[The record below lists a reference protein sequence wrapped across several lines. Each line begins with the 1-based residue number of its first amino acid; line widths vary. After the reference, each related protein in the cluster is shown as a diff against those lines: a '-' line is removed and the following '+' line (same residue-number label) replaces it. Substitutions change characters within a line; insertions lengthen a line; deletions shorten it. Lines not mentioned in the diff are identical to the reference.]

1 MGQLTA
7 HAAAL
12 NGAGPESCVRRKKRP
27 MGVAALI
34 SWFVTAF
41 VGLYLLAV
49 WLIENDVT
57 NRSAAAS
64 RLPAPVIF
72 GHLLLALTGL
82 VVWVIHL
89 LSHSSALGWTALGML
104 FAIGALGLT
113 MFTRWIPVH
122 VAYVAAES
130 GKHSRRLTDY
140 DFPAER
146 AFPLPV
152 VVGHGLL
159 ASTTVT
165 LVLLANLGVGGS

>member
-1 MGQLTA
+1 
-7 HAAAL
+7 
-12 NGAGPESCVRRKKRP
+12 

-57 NRSAAAS
+57 HRGAVAS

-82 VVWVIHL
+82 VFWVIHL
-89 LSHSSALGWTALGML
+89 VSHSSALGWTALGTL
-104 FAIGALGLT
+104 VAIGALGLT

-122 VAYVAAES
+122 RAYVAAEAKA
-130 GKHSRRLTDY
+130 GRPAEF

-146 AFPLPV
+146 AFPVTV
-152 VVGHGLL
+152 VASHGLL
-159 ASTTVT
+159 AGTTFT
-165 LVLLANLGVGGS
+165 LVLVTMLAG

>member
-1 MGQLTA
+1 
-7 HAAAL
+7 
-12 NGAGPESCVRRKKRP
+12 

-57 NRSAAAS
+57 NRGAAAS

-72 GHLLLALTGL
+72 GHLLLALSGL
-82 VVWVIHL
+82 VIWVIHL
-89 LSHSSALGWTALGML
+89 LSHSSTLGWTALGML
-104 FAIGALGLT
+104 VAIGALGLT

-130 GKHSRRLTDY
+130 GKHAHRLADY
-140 DFPAER
+140 DFPAEQ

-159 ASTTVT
+159 ASATVT
-165 LVLLANLGVGGS
+165 LVLLAMLGVGGG

>member
-1 MGQLTA
+1 
-7 HAAAL
+7 
-12 NGAGPESCVRRKKRP
+12 

-49 WLIENDVT
+49 WLIENDVSDHGAT
-57 NRSAAAS
+57 RS
-64 RLPAPVIF
+64 RLHGSVIG
-72 GHLLLALTGL
+72 GHVLLALTGL

-89 LSHSSALGWTALGML
+89 LSHSSTLGWTALGTL
-104 FAIGALGLT
+104 VAIGALGLT

-130 GKHSRRLTDY
+130 GKHGRRVADY

-152 VVGHGLL
+152 VLGHGLL

-165 LVLLANLGVGGS
+165 LVVLAMLGVG

>member
-1 MGQLTA
+1 
-7 HAAAL
+7 
-12 NGAGPESCVRRKKRP
+12 

-57 NRSAAAS
+57 QRGAAAS
-64 RLPAPVIF
+64 RLPGPVIL
-72 GHLLLALTGL
+72 GHVLLALTGL
-82 VVWVIHL
+82 VFWVIHL
-89 LSHSSALGWTALGML
+89 LFGAASWGWAAVAVLVGIAT
-104 FAIGALGLT
+104 LGLT

-130 GKHSRRLTDY
+130 GKHGRRVADY

-165 LVLLANLGVGGS
+165 LVLLAMLGVG

>member
-1 MGQLTA
+1 
-7 HAAAL
+7 
-12 NGAGPESCVRRKKRP
+12 

-57 NRSAAAS
+57 QQGAARS
-64 RLPAPVIF
+64 RLPGPVIL
-72 GHLLLALTGL
+72 GHVLLALTGL
-82 VVWVIHL
+82 VFWVIHL
-89 LSHSSALGWTALGML
+89 LFGAASWGWAAVGVLVGIAT
-104 FAIGALGLT
+104 LGLT

-122 VAYVAAES
+122 IAYVAAES
-130 GKHSRRLTDY
+130 GKHSRQLADY

-159 ASTTVT
+159 ASTTFT
-165 LVLLANLGVGGS
+165 LVLLAMLGVGGS